1 MPMKCDQPAK
11 DRVIRLI
18 GDRILAEYLSLQVA
32 CQEVGLLPAKSAD
45 TPVLLSE
52 SSSLG
57 HPAHL

>member
-1 MPMKCDQPAK
+1 M
-11 DRVIRLI
+11 IRLI